1 MKRLRKRLLS
11 LFLSLLMLASVMPIE
26 TLDAYAADNKIE
38 KAINWALS
46 IANNNYYGYH
56 YGARHGNH
64 KCSDWY
70 CNNEDFDCSSFVC
83 TALQS
88 AGFSIGMQSTGT
100 MINAFKKAGFTY
112 ISGSGNLQ
120 RGDILWRS
128 GHTGIYIG
136 NNQAVHAVMN
146 YNSNKGG
153 NGGGMT
159 RYGKWRS
166 GADEITVDTLNWFG
180 GVTGVLRYSGYTPT
194 ATGSSTQKTKTVNTT
209 TTSTKPT
216 YNYYNANSRYDI
228 GMYHCVYK
236 QGVNMRSGAGTQHG
250 KIGFVPYNW
259 DIYVWQTDANWGYG
273 RFNGKEGWVCLDYFT
288 KVSIPIPST
297 PAISSISSADIA
309 KGKTVTVYWN
319 GVSGAD
325 GYRVAVRGP
334 EYKDIDVGNVT
345 SFTYRLDQAATYNF
359 YVQSYNVS
367 GSSSWSGYRS
377 CTAHNPVTVNFVDW
391 DDTELTKV
399 TIDYGTSATAPAS
412 PSRKGY
418 TFQGWNDSY
427 YNVTTNKT
435 IKATY
440 KIITYTVNFFDREGT
455 LIDSQKVD
463 YGHDA
468 TPPTDTHESSKYKF
482 QGWNSTDYIDVY
494 TDRADK
500 NINIDGVYSWYNY
513 ELPAVCEI
521 TSATRQFAGYNAVF
535 NIENNDIYPTT
546 GRAVVALKTS
556 EGKLVEMT
564 ESTAFSI
571 PAGRTKT
578 GIEVFVKCNK
588 PAAIMEVFMVS
599 DYSSG
604 VPISPSVSS
613 SITEGLMYED
623 SVVEPEN
630 EDGTLDIQT
639 VTQYRYRDKEKT
651 TGNAKTMDGGWI
663 WDGTKNTNY
672 VSETGYQDS
681 VQTTYDN
688 DTGKKVLIGQRTV
701 PVYATR
707 RIIRYYHYYRYQGGD
722 HTYCPTA
729 HYSDNY
735 HYIEPGYYLT
745 PNGYSSC
752 NSAYARYSGYKCPV
766 CPCQSYWFDGSYD
779 QTYQSG
785 SKQQYNYATYKYTYN
800 FYRWKEWSDWSDAE
814 VSGTDNRQVE
824 TRTIYRYKSN
834 VVLPEDNSGVERT
847 ISGTVDT
854 AFAGKQITLYVYGY
868 TGASDY
874 TNEYI
879 GQSTVGNDGS
889 YSFTF
894 KLREEPTETTGDFT
908 VAIGIEGTSNTTVID
923 TIEAPKPTYTVNFYD
938 WYGNIIETQIVEEG
952 DNAVLPEAPE
962 KEGYDFIDWDKSV
975 TNIREDTDICAHYEK
990 QKFTVVFVDWENQLI
1005 EARNFNYGDDL
1016 KTPEFANIEGYTF
1029 KGWDAILNGTTTVTQ
1044 NMIVAAK
1051 YEADEYNIDFYDWD
1065 GNVVETQ
1072 TVKYGESAIAADDL
1086 EAEGMNFTGWFNPED
1101 YQNVTHDAAIFPSYY
1116 FDETT
1121 ESPVANYETGEYDD
1135 NLRLTLSTSD
1145 ENAVI
1150 YYYLNDDETT
1160 EAIYT
1165 KPITIDKTCSVTY
1178 YATSFGKN
1186 DSEKETKYYC
1196 INKSGEPSDWMPYDD
1211 LPQEVKDNPSEY
1223 ALEQEDGYRYKDT
1236 TETSSVSEAA
1246 ELEYNDWQQESA
1258 TYTDYTDWQDE
1269 EIEIDN
1275 SLIGFEVDTQEVPDT
1290 TKSRYQYSHYKY
1302 VQDGETKFAK
1312 NAVEGF
1318 DCEYEEI
1325 IVDSRLSIAGFT
1337 DDNVSYYNYN
1347 DEQWFT
1353 QTKVSGVKMQYR
1365 SRYKVA
1371 TYYRWTNWDID
1382 APSSEE
1388 QRECEEEEVYRYADK
1403 NYHLVNVVQ
1412 GDSDMYKTYIV
1423 EDATQFDVSEVELH
1437 GYTFEG
1443 AYLDEAYSE
1452 QFDITTAITESLTLY
1467 ISYTPNIYTVTF
1479 QMQDGSEID
1488 TQSVNYL
1495 DAAVEPE
1502 TDAVPGWIFN
1512 GWDKEFDCITEDTVV
1527 TGSYV
1532 KESEYAYVSLD
1543 RNTANMYQGNT
1554 LKLNATIT
1562 PNNLVDEQLEWS
1574 SSDTGVATVD
1584 DNGNV
1589 TAVSEGTAT
1598 ITVRVVKTKESAEC
1612 KLVIKADA
1620 DHYLV
1625 LANNSTLNYDSLGY
1639 LRRVKLGTTAED
1651 VAKEFTNPLNDIK
1664 LFGFNG
1670 AELSSSKLVGT
1681 GSQIKLYNGDE
1692 VTDTRTMI
1700 ITGDMTGD
1708 GIINNR
1714 DVAMF
1719 NRYLVNKVTVEDFQA
1734 LAVDVNG
1741 DGYINNRDAAMIA
1754 RYLVGKDH
1762 F

>member
-1 MKRLRKRLLS
+1 MKRLSKKLLS
-11 LFLSLLMLASVMPIE
+11 LLLSLLMLVSVMP
-26 TLDAYAADNKIE
+26 LDIINAYAATYYYPVLGNC
-38 KAINWALS
+38 S
-46 IANNNYYGYH
+46 ISSGYGPRWGKYH
-56 YGARHGNH
+56 YGIDIVTNGNNNKVVSTRDGIVKEVYDECDH
-64 KCSDWY
+64 HSCGYKCKHWEKYGNLVVVQHSDGSCAYYGHLEQHSIRVSVGQRVVGGQWIA
-70 CNNEDFDCSSFVC
+70 NVGD
-83 TALQS
+83 
-88 AGFSIGMQSTGT
+88 AGYVISSTGKGHHLHFEIRT
-100 MINAFKKAGFTY
+100 SYRAT
-112 ISGSGNLQ
+112 
-120 RGDILWRS
+120 RS
-128 GHTGIYIG
+128 TNTCKNVNPSAI
-136 NNQAVHAVMN
+136 
-146 YNSNKGG
+146 
-153 NGGGMT
+153 
-159 RYGKWRS
+159 
-166 GADEITVDTLNWFG
+166 
-180 GVTGVLRYSGYTPT
+180 GYTYLSAPKDGT
-194 ATGSSTQKTKTVNTT
+194 DG
-209 TTSTKPT
+209 PHPPGPED
-216 YNYYNANSRYDI
+216 NYQYDANARYDI
-228 GMYHCVYK
+228 GIYRCDYK
-236 QGVNMRSGAGTQHG
+236 QGVKIRTGPGTQHTR
-250 KIGFVPYNW
+250 IGLVSYQG
-259 DIYVWQTDANWGYG
+259 DIYIGQTSGNWGYG
-273 RFNGKEGWVCLDYFT
+273 RFAGKEGWVCLNYLT
-288 KVSIPIPST
+288 KVSIPVPST
-297 PAISSISSADIA
+297 PTISGISAENIA
-309 KGKTVTVYWN
+309 KGKTATIYWN
-319 GVSGAD
+319 GVSGAS
-325 GYRVAVRGP
+325 GYRIAVRGA
-334 EYKDIDVGNVT
+334 ETKDVDVGNVT
-345 SFTYRLDQAATYNF
+345 SYTFRLDKSASYNF
-359 YVQSYNVS
+359 HVQAYNVS
-367 GSSSWSGYRS
+367 GSSSWSGYRT
-377 CTAHNPVTVNFVDW
+377 CTAHDPVKVRFVDW
-391 DDTELTKV
+391 DGTELTNV
-399 TIDYGTSATAPAS
+399 QTIDWGTSAQAPDS

-427 YNVTTNKT
+427 YNVTTDKT

-455 LIDSQKVD
+455 LIESQKVD

-494 TDRADK
+494 TERTDK

-571 PAGRTKT
+571 PAGKTKS
-578 GIEVFVKCNK
+578 GIEVFVPCTK

-604 VPISPSVSS
+604 VPISPSVTA
-613 SITEGLMYED
+613 SITEGLMYEESAVKPSND
-623 SVVEPEN
+623 
-630 EDGTLDIQT
+630 DGALDIQEVTQYSYRDKEFSTGNTKTKSGWEYTGNRTEQAGGWSGWGWNYIAGYDNESQRREVQTQTAFTGNYNQKLVYHFYHCHLSNGNVTPTWNDST
-639 VTQYRYRDKEKT
+639 VHYLNLDYDLGWVGTSSVGSTPMYGYYSAGSCKNVWYRRGDYQWYEPNYDSPIYGTQYRYRD
-651 TGNAKTMDGGWI
+651 I
-663 WDGTKNTNY
+663 NY
-672 VSETGYQDS
+672 
-681 VQTTYDN
+681 
-688 DTGKKVLIGQRTV
+688 I
-701 PVYATR
+701 
-707 RIIRYYHYYRYQGGD
+707 
-722 HTYCPTA
+722 
-729 HYSDNY
+729 
-735 HYIEPGYYLT
+735 
-745 PNGYSSC
+745 
-752 NSAYARYSGYKCPV
+752 
-766 CPCQSYWFDGSYD
+766 
-779 QTYQSG
+779 
-785 SKQQYNYATYKYTYN
+785 YN
-800 FYRWKEWSDWSDAE
+800 FYRWKNWTDWSDTA
-814 VSGTDNRQVE
+814 VSASENRDVR

-834 VVLPEDNSGVERT
+834 VVLPEDNSGTERT

-894 KLREEPTETTGDFT
+894 KLREEPTEKTGNFT

-938 WYGNIIETQIVEEG
+938 WYGNIINTQSVTEG
-952 DNAVLPEAPE
+952 ENAELPEAPE
-962 KEGYDFIDWDKSV
+962 LEGYDFLGWDKSV
-975 TNIREDTDICAHYEK
+975 TNIKEDTDIYADYAK
-990 QKFTVVFVDWENQLI
+990 QKFTVVFVDWENQQI
-1005 EARNFNYGDDL
+1005 EVRNFNYGEEL
-1016 KTPEFANIEGYTF
+1016 QTPEFANIEGYTF
-1029 KGWDAILNGTTTVTQ
+1029 KGWDTILEGTTVVTQ
-1044 NMIVAAK
+1044 NMIVAAV
-1051 YEADEYNIDFYDWD
+1051 YEANEYKVDFLDWD

-1101 YQNVTHDAAIFPSYY
+1101 YQNVTQNATIFPSYY

-1121 ESPVANYETGEYDD
+1121 ETPVANYETGEYEE
-1135 NLRLTLSTSD
+1135 NLRLSLSTSD

-1186 DSEKETKYYC
+1186 DSDKETKYYC
-1196 INKSGEPSDWMPYDD
+1196 INKSGEPSDWMPYND

-1236 TETSSVSEAA
+1236 TETSSASEAA
-1246 ELEYNDWQQESA
+1246 ALEYEDWQQESA
-1258 TYTDYTDWQDE
+1258 AYTDYTEWQDE
-1269 EIEIDN
+1269 EIAVDD

-1290 TKSRYQYSHYKY
+1290 TKTRYQYSHYKY
-1302 VQDGETKFAK
+1302 VDNGETKFAK

-1337 DDNVSYYNYN
+1337 DDNVSYYSYN

-1353 QTKVSGVKMQYR
+1353 QTKVSGVKTQYR
-1365 SRYKVA
+1365 SRHQVA
-1371 TYYRWTNWDID
+1371 TYYRWTDWDID
-1382 APSSEE
+1382 TPSSEE
-1388 QRECEEEEVYRYADK
+1388 QREYEEEEVYRYANK
-1403 NYHLVNVVQ
+1403 NYHIVTVLIPGTDSTNILLIED
-1412 GDSDMYKTYIV
+1412 GDIIPLTIFEEYGYSINGLYLSDDFSG
-1423 EDATQFDVSEVELH
+1423 E
-1437 GYTFEG
+1437 
-1443 AYLDEAYSE
+1443 
-1452 QFDITTAITESLTLY
+1452 FDIETPIEDSLQLY
-1467 ISYTPNIYTVTF
+1467 INYVPKSFTVTF

-1488 TQSVNYL
+1488 TQSVSYL

-1502 TDAVPGWIFN
+1502 TDAVPGWVFN

-1574 SSDTGVATVD
+1574 SSNTGVATVD

-1589 TAVSEGTAT
+1589 TAVNEGTAT

-1639 LRRVKLGTTAED
+1639 LRRVKLGATAED
-1651 VAKEFTNPLNDIK
+1651 VAKEFTNPLSDIK

-1670 AELSSSKLVGT
+1670 AELSPSKLVGT
-1681 GSQIKLYNGDE
+1681 GTQIKLYNGDE
-1692 VTDTRTMI
+1692 ATDTRTMI

-1741 DGYINNRDAAMIA
+1741 DGYVNNRDAAMIA
-1754 RYLVGKDH
+1754 RYLVGKDR

>member
-1 MKRLRKRLLS
+1 MKKISKKLLS
-11 LFLSLLMLASVMPIE
+11 LLLSLLMLVSVMPTGIIN
-26 TLDAYAADNKIE
+26 AYAFSPRTTMPDSSNAYYY
-38 KAINWALS
+38 
-46 IANNNYYGYH
+46 NNNPFYKSGYGLPNCTCYAFGRAYEVTGQYPNLSTH
-56 YGARHGNH
+56 NANTFYSYNQQTHAYSYGTTPKAGSIVCWNGGYGHVAFVE
-64 KCSDWY
+64 SV
-70 CNNEDFDCSSFVC
+70 NNENSIVISESNWSGRTNPAKKFRYM
-83 TALQS
+83 TINPKTYTK
-88 AGFSIGMQSTGT
+88 GFQG
-100 MINAFKKAGFTY
+100 Y
-112 ISGSGNLQ
+112 
-120 RGDILWRS
+120 
-128 GHTGIYIG
+128 IYIVNG
-136 NNQAVHAVMN
+136 
-146 YNSNKGG
+146 STDSSSGG
-153 NGGGMT
+153 AT
-159 RYGKWRS
+159 
-166 GADEITVDTLNWFG
+166 
-180 GVTGVLRYSGYTPT
+180 TP
-194 ATGSSTQKTKTVNTT
+194 ASKNTVNTNVP
-209 TTSTKPT
+209 KAQPVPT
-216 YNYYNANSRYDI
+216 QPKYNYYNANSRYDI
-228 GMYHCVYK
+228 GTYHCVYN
-236 QGVNMRSGAGTQHG
+236 QGVNMRSGPGTQNS
-250 KIGFVPYNW
+250 KIGSVPYNW

-288 KVSIPIPST
+288 KVSIPVPST
-297 PAISSISSADIA
+297 PSISSISAGDIA
-309 KGKTVTVYWN
+309 IGKAVTIYWN

-325 GYRVAVRGP
+325 GYRVAIRGA
-334 EYKDIDVGNVT
+334 ENKDIDVGNVT
-345 SFTYRLDQAATYNF
+345 SFTYRLDQAASYSF
-359 YVQSYNVS
+359 HVQAYNVS
-367 GSSSWSGYRS
+367 GSSSWSGYRT
-377 CTAHNPVTVNFVDW
+377 CTAHNPVTVRFVDW
-391 DDTELTKV
+391 DDTELTSV
-399 TIDYGTSATAPAS
+399 TVDYGASATAPAS

-455 LIDSQKVD
+455 LIESQKVD
-463 YGHDA
+463 YGQDA
-468 TPPTDTHESSKYKF
+468 VPPTDTHETSKYIF

-571 PAGRTKT
+571 PAGKTKS
-578 GIEVFVKCNK
+578 GIEVFVPCAK
-588 PAAIMEVFMVS
+588 PAAVMEVFMVS

-604 VPISPSVSS
+604 VPISPSVTST
-613 SITEGLMYED
+613 ITEGLMYEES
-623 SVVEPEN
+623 SVRPSN
-630 EDGTLDIQT
+630 DDGTLDIQE
-639 VTQYRYRDKEKT
+639 VTQYSYRDKEFS
-651 TGNAKTMDGGWI
+651 TGNTRTKTGWEYTGSRTEQVGN
-663 WDGTKNTNY
+663 WNGWGWNY
-672 VSETGYQDS
+672 IAGYDNESQRRE
-681 VQTTYDN
+681 VQTRTEFTGNYNQKLVYHFYHCHLSNGNVTPTWNDSTVHYLNLDYDLGWVG
-688 DTGKKVLIGQRTV
+688 TSSVGST
-701 PVYATR
+701 PMY
-707 RIIRYYHYYRYQGGD
+707 
-722 HTYCPTA
+722 
-729 HYSDNY
+729 
-735 HYIEPGYYLT
+735 GYYSAGSCKNVWYRRGDYQWYE
-745 PNGYSSC
+745 PN
-752 NSAYARYSGYKCPV
+752 
-766 CPCQSYWFDGSYD
+766 YD
-779 QTYQSG
+779 SPIYGT
-785 SKQQYNYATYKYTYN
+785 QYNYRDINYIYN
-800 FYRWKEWSDWSDAE
+800 FYRWKSWTDWSDTA
-814 VSGTDNRQVE
+814 VSATGNRDVR

-834 VVLPEDNSGVERT
+834 VVLPEDNTGEERT

-894 KLREEPTETTGDFT
+894 KLREEPTEKTGDFT

-923 TIEAPKPTYTVNFYD
+923 VIEAPKPTYTVNFYD
-938 WYGNIIETQIVEEG
+938 WYGNIIDTQTVTEG
-952 DNAVLPEAPE
+952 ENATLPNAPE
-962 KEGYDFIDWDKSV
+962 MEGYNFLGWDKSI
-975 TNIREDTDICAHYEK
+975 TNIKEDTDIYADYAK
-990 QKFTVVFVDWENQLI
+990 QKFTVVFVDWENQQI
-1005 EARNFNYGDDL
+1005 EVRNFNYGDGL
-1016 KTPEFANIEGYTF
+1016 QTPDFANVEGYTF
-1029 KGWDAILNGTTTVTQ
+1029 KGWDAILDGNTIVTQ
-1044 NMIVAAK
+1044 NMVVAAV
-1051 YEADEYNIDFYDWD
+1051 YEANEYNITFLDWE
-1065 GNVVETQ
+1065 GNAVESQ
-1072 TVKYGESAIAADDL
+1072 TVKYGESAISADDL
-1086 EAEGMNFTGWFNPED
+1086 EADGMNFTGWFNPED
-1101 YQNVTHDAAIFPSYY
+1101 YQNVTQNATIFPSYY

-1121 ESPVANYETGEYDD
+1121 ETPTVNYETGEYEE
-1135 NLRLTLSTSD
+1135 NLRLTLSTTD

-1150 YYYLNDDETT
+1150 YYYLNDDETS

-1211 LPQEVKDNPSEY
+1211 LPQEVKDSPSEY

-1258 TYTDYTDWQDE
+1258 TYTEYSDWQDE
-1269 EIEIDN
+1269 EIKIND

-1302 VQDGETKFAK
+1302 VEDGETKFAK
-1312 NAVEGF
+1312 NAVDGF

-1337 DDNVSYYNYN
+1337 DDNVSYYSYN
-1347 DEQWFT
+1347 NEQWFT
-1353 QTKVSGVKMQYR
+1353 QTKVSGVKTQYR
-1365 SRYKVA
+1365 SRYQVA
-1371 TYYRWTNWDID
+1371 TYYRWTGWNID
-1382 APSSEE
+1382 TPSSEE
-1388 QRECEEEEVYRYADK
+1388 IREYEEEEVYRYANK
-1403 NYHLVNVVQ
+1403 NYHLVSIVFDGSEV
-1412 GDSDMYKTYIV
+1412 GKYFV
-1423 EDATQFDVSEVELH
+1423 EDKKTFDPNCIDVIE
-1437 GYTFEG
+1437 GYIFKG
-1443 AYLDEAYSE
+1443 
-1452 QFDITTAITESLTLY
+1452 LY
-1467 ISYTPNIYTVTF
+1467 IDDTLATPVNEGYLIESFITLFASLEKQQFTVTF

-1488 TQSVNYL
+1488 TQYVSYL

-1502 TDAVPGWIFN
+1502 TDAVPGWVFV
-1512 GWDKEFDCITEDTVV
+1512 GWDKDFDCITEDIVV

-1589 TAVSEGTAT
+1589 TAVNEGTAT
-1598 ITVRVVKTKESAEC
+1598 ITVKVVKTKESAEC
-1612 KLVIKADA
+1612 KLVIKADS

-1639 LRRVKLGTTAED
+1639 LRRVALGTNAET
-1651 VAKEFTNPLNDIK
+1651 VAKEFTNPLSDIK
-1664 LFGFNG
+1664 LFGMNG
-1670 AELSSSKLVGT
+1670 TELTSTKIVGT

-1692 VTDTRTMI
+1692 VTDSRI
-1700 ITGDMTGD
+1700 IIVTGDMTGD

-1719 NRYLVNKVTVEDFQA
+1719 NRYLVQKVTVEDYQA